1 MQYKAPSRII
11 APESAVVGEAQRLY
25 LPALDGLRFFAFLLV
40 LIHHVPGAPAIIS
53 TLEARG
59 WVGVELFFAI
69 SSFLFF
75 TLLDAEDR
83 ARGSINIPHFFV
95 RRLLR
100 LYPLMVAFPL
110 FMLLSEGPLGWP
122 AFGRFL
128 GIAFFAD
135 NAITATTAAYNNI
148 SQAGH
153 LWTLSYEFQIYLL
166 IPVAFLI
173 RKAMGRRAFAW
184 ALLAAWL
191 ICAGARLAFLLSGTT
206 YLAIWVTPFLR
217 PESTLLGIALSLGL
231 FDRWRLSIMV
241 TIWALALIVFL
252 ALPNIFQAGAGTM
265 ALYPAA
271 AILCCA
277 VLWLAVRPGPFGRL
291 LSAPWLTYL
300 GKISFGLYVFH
311 LFGIDL
317 AGRITDALGM
327 AQGPE
332 SYFLRFAIAFGLTTA
347 MATASYFGFERWFL
361 LRKKRFTAIESRP
374 I

>member
-153 LWTLSYEFQIYLL
+153 L
-166 IPVAFLI
+166 
-173 RKAMGRRAFAW
+173 
-184 ALLAAWL
+184 
-191 ICAGARLAFLLSGTT
+191 
-206 YLAIWVTPFLR
+206 
-217 PESTLLGIALSLGL
+217 
-231 FDRWRLSIMV
+231 
-241 TIWALALIVFL
+241 
-252 ALPNIFQAGAGTM
+252 
-265 ALYPAA
+265 
-271 AILCCA
+271 
-277 VLWLAVRPGPFGRL
+277 
-291 LSAPWLTYL
+291 
-300 GKISFGLYVFH
+300 
-311 LFGIDL
+311 
-317 AGRITDALGM
+317 
-327 AQGPE
+327 
-332 SYFLRFAIAFGLTTA
+332 
-347 MATASYFGFERWFL
+347 
-361 LRKKRFTAIESRP
+361 
-374 I
+374 